1 MGVTRTCRAVR
12 EDRASIRTRM
22 EQLVFTAATASLA
35 KLHEINILSNDL
47 RRVGI
52 KIDDVPAKGATWSE
66 DELGYD
72 KLTLID

>member
-1 MGVTRTCRAVR
+1 
-12 EDRASIRTRM
+12 M

-35 KLHEINILSNDL
+35 KLHEIKILSNDL

-52 KIDDVPAKGATWSE
+52 KIDDVRAKGATWSE

-72 KLTLID
+72 NLTLID